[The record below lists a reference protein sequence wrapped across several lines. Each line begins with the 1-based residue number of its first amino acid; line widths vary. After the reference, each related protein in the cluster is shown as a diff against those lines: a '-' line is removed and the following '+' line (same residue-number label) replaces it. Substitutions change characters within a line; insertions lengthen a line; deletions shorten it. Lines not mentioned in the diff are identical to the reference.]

1 MPLRAAFLSPD
12 MIIWNRALDSLKLLS
27 ETVGH
32 NLTSQIHIILA
43 QLNKKMT
50 LNKNVRETVM
60 NVLNTIEERG
70 GKDAL
75 EAIRQKIPT
84 YTSIYM

>member
-50 LNKNVRETVM
+50 LNKNVREKVM

>member
-12 MIIWNRALDSLKLLS
+12 MNIWMRALDSLKLLS

-50 LNKNVRETVM
+50 LNKNVREKVM

-75 EAIRQKIPT
+75 EVIRQKIPT